1 MVFSFFKK
9 QPEKMV
15 TRQPAVPRPSVDG
28 KESSAAERKPKHND
42 RTASNVEAADDEV
55 RSSMQ
60 FSNLDF
66 RFTESSLDF
75 QVSTEH
81 DPINESAEEAAI
93 LFADNQDKAAQS
105 VLENALKSL
114 PSEQA
119 ERGWERLWMM
129 LFDLYRLSG
138 QQSAFEAM
146 GIEYARVF
154 EKSPP
159 GWGSAQPASQT
170 SPSGDSGG
178 ILFRGEIVATNTAA
192 FEAVHRGL
200 EKSASIRLDVSKVRQ
215 VDSGGSEQL
224 LDLLV
229 FARKEKKKIELRGRD
244 PLIRLLQERVTA
256 SRDEPLPDKGCW
268 LLLLELLQQKGQ
280 LEPFEETAIDY
291 AVTFEESPPSW
302 DAGRVTKQ
310 EPVVSLAGQENQES
324 SNGDQGGYL
333 LSGDIRLFRF
343 SDVPD
348 FAQTQEVLLFDCD
361 DLRRIDFSSAGALL
375 GVLSGVHNAGKP
387 IIFRHPNYLIAEL
400 FRIVG
405 LDAVATIINAK
416 H

>member
-28 KESSAAERKPKHND
+28 KESPAAERKPKHND

-81 DPINESAEEAAI
+81 DPVNESAEEAAI
-93 LFADNQDKAAQS
+93 LFADNQDKAAQT
-105 VLENALKSL
+105 VLEVALKS
-114 PSEQA
+114 SSGQA
-119 ERGWERLWMM
+119 EQERLWMM